1 MMTLAH
7 ATMLALLVLAPLSG
21 LRAPPRQAPGY
32 AEITQP
38 VPGSVLEGIVTL
50 RGSANHPSFTSY
62 DLAFTYGDDTT
73 GTWFTIG
80 SPSTTPVVDGP
91 LGLWDTS
98 TVSPGIYVL
107 RLRVFLSTGAVFDS
121 QVRDL
126 RIGLPAPETS
136 AASPSATPG
145 QVTPTPSALPAM
157 VVAPPAPPTPANPA
171 FAALTIGASM
181 AAGGLLL
188 FGAFIALRRSL
199 GIWLGGLRMRRVLR
213 GPQRTRPR
221 S

>member
-1 MMTLAH
+1 MTLSH
-7 ATMLALLVLAPLSG
+7 AALLALLILAPLSG
-21 LRAPPRQAPGY
+21 LPAPPRQAPGY

-62 DLAFTYGDDTT
+62 DLAFTYANDTT
-73 GTWFTIG
+73 GTWFIIG
-80 SPSTTPVVDGP
+80 SPATTPVVDGP

-107 RLRVFLSTGAVFDS
+107 RLRVYLSTGAVFES

-126 RIGLPAPETS
+126 RIGLPAPKTS
-136 AASPSATPG
+136 AASPSATPR
-145 QVTPTPSALPAM
+145 QVAPTATPLPAM
-157 VVAPPAPPTPANPA
+157 VVTAPAPAPPTNPA
-171 FAALTIGASM
+171 FSALTIGASM
-181 AAGGLLL
+181 AAGGLVL
-188 FGAFIALRRSL
+188 FLAFVALRRSL
-199 GIWLGGLRMRRVLR
+199 GVWLGGLRMRRVLR

>member
-1 MMTLAH
+1 MTRAH
-7 ATMLALLVLAPLSG
+7 ATLLALVVLAPLSG
-21 LRAPPRQAPGY
+21 LQAPPRQAPGY

-62 DLAFTYGDDTT
+62 DLAFTYANDTT
-73 GTWFTIG
+73 GTWFAIG

-98 TVSPGIYVL
+98 TVSPGVYVL
-107 RLRVFLSTGAVFDS
+107 RLRVFLSTGAVFES

-136 AASPSATPG
+136 ATSPSAAPG
-145 QVTPTPSALPAM
+145 QVAPTATAVPAL
-157 VVAPPAPPTPANPA
+157 VVTAPAPATPANPA
-171 FAALTIGASM
+171 IAALTIGASM

-188 FGAFIALRRSL
+188 FAAFVALRRSL
-199 GIWLGGLRMRRVLR
+199 GVWLGGLRMRRVLR